1 MVANEDEEA
10 PSSKS
15 RPIINNNSHSNK
27 WGFCVLGMAIF
38 CVVALLVTWGS
49 IVTKLYIDERLQ
61 SCPKLVTEAPTSP
74 PFIDPTTSRFLV
86 KVTTDPSTSSM
97 SESELASLLEE
108 TAAAKQLRIA
118 RGIQEDSG
126 YMAVDQWIDW
136 VVLRSQSEL
145 TLLDIFATMPLNDYQ
160 TYEVVRLLEVPR
172 N

>member
-1 MVANEDEEA
+1 MVTNDDEEA
-10 PSSKS
+10 PSSKN
-15 RPIINNNSHSNK
+15 RPINHNNSHSNK

-38 CVVALLVTWGS
+38 CVVALLVAWGS

-61 SCPKLVTEAPTSP
+61 SCPKLVEEVPTSP
-74 PFIDPTTSRFLV
+74 PSFDPTTSRFLV
-86 KVTTDPSTSSM
+86 KVTTDPSTSIISD
-97 SESELASLLEE
+97 SDLTTLLEQ
-108 TAAAKQLRIA
+108 ASAAKQLRIA
-118 RGIQEDSG
+118 DGIQEDSG

-160 TYEVVRLLEVPR
+160 TYEVVRLLEGT